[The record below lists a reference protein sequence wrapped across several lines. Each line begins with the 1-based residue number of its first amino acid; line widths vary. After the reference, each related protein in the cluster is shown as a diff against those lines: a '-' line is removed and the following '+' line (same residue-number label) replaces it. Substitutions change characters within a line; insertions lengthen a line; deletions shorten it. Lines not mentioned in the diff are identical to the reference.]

1 MVNIISDEL
10 LEDLNNG
17 KVVNLEFGPLTVSLA
32 SNKWVEKQ
40 KELGNIKDVDEYEK
54 EFEDNK
60 KIWIST
66 INPYK
71 NLLDKI
77 WEDE

>member
-32 SNKWVEKQ
+32 SSKWVEKQ
-40 KELGNIKDVDEYEK
+40 KELDNIK
-54 EFEDNK
+54 EDK
-60 KIWIST
+60 
-66 INPYK
+66 
-71 NLLDKI
+71 
-77 WEDE
+77 